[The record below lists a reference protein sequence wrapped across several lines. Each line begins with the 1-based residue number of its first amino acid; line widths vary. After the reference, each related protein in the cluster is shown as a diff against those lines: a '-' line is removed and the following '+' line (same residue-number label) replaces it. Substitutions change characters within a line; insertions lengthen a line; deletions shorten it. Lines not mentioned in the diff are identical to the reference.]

1 MARKAWNTRIKSF
14 SKPFVF
20 PRLSPSH
27 THRKWSHS
35 SWGLRTFT
43 EVRKWP
49 GARQP
54 PLQLVEVSTVMIG
67 RGWWWLVVLPCC
79 YFPCGGDPAAR
90 KLQGLWCGGGSE
102 VWQSLSQ
109 EFHHFQLSKHNYF
122 GQKTKLSLENLFF
135 KSRIVSKGTPP
146 GFFLVSKAK
155 DGVARIWGF
164 GSLICLQ
171 KSVTLGRSLQFPGP
185 HVPHL

>member
-1 MARKAWNTRIKSF
+1 M
-14 SKPFVF
+14 
-20 PRLSPSH
+20 
-27 THRKWSHS
+27 
-35 SWGLRTFT
+35 
-43 EVRKWP
+43 
-49 GARQP
+49 
-54 PLQLVEVSTVMIG
+54 
-67 RGWWWLVVLPCC
+67 VLPCC
-79 YFPCGGDPAAR
+79 YFTCRGDPASR

-155 DGVARIWGF
+155 DGVARVWRF

>member
-1 MARKAWNTRIKSF
+1 MVGGAALLLFSMWRRSSRKEAAGSVVWWGQRSLAISV
-14 SKPFVF
+14 SGI
-20 PRLSPSH
+20 PSLP
-27 THRKWSHS
+27 TQQ
-35 SWGLRTFT
+35 
-43 EVRKWP
+43 
-49 GARQP
+49 A
-54 PLQLVEVSTVMIG
+54 QL
-67 RGWWWLVVLPCC
+67 
-79 YFPCGGDPAAR
+79 
-90 KLQGLWCGGGSE
+90 
-102 VWQSLSQ
+102 
-109 EFHHFQLSKHNYF
+109 F